1 MPDGDLGARVVAWIV
16 MAPGKASDSEAL
28 QRHCRRHLAGFK
40 QPREFR
46 FVEALPRT
54 ASGKLQR
61 LRLVEVAA
69 TE

>member
-1 MPDGDLGARVVAWIV
+1 VAWIV
-16 MAPGKASDSEAL
+16 TAPGRTPDRESL

-61 LRLVEVAA
+61 RRLAGN
-69 TE
+69 TSGD

>member
-1 MPDGDLGARVVAWIV
+1 
-16 MAPGKASDSEAL
+16 L
-28 QRHCRRHLAGFK
+28 QRHCRTHLAGFK

-61 LRLVEVAA
+61 RRLVESGA
-69 TE
+69 TD